1 MEKKNNSSST
11 SKRGN
16 TAKREARREAK
27 KEAKKYFF
35 SASDVD
41 RWGRYGLASP
51 PASLSNKQQ

>member
-1 MEKKNNSSST
+1 VLSRRSSSV
-11 SKRGN
+11 
-16 TAKREARREAK
+16 
-27 KEAKKYFF
+27 F